1 MTILSKH
8 LANEIAGHSV
18 RLDCVTSAGVLTE
31 RMECRMPADAERQ
44 ATSVLFGQMGRRRP

>member
-1 MTILSKH
+1 MAILSKH

-31 RMECRMPADAERQ
+31 RMECRMLAGA
-44 ATSVLFGQMGRRRP
+44 

>member
-1 MTILSKH
+1 MAILSKH

-31 RMECRMPADAERQ
+31 RMECRMLAGAERQ
-44 ATSVLFGQMGRRRP
+44 ATSVPFGQMGGRRP

>member
-1 MTILSKH
+1 MAILSKH

-31 RMECRMPADAERQ
+31 RMECRMPAGAERQ
-44 ATSVLFGQMGRRRP
+44 ATSVPFGQMGRRRP